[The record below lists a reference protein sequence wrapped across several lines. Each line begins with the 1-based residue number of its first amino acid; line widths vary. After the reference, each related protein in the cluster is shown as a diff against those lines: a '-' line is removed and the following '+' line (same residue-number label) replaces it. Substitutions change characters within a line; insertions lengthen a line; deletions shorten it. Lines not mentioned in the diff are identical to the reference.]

1 MNFYYIIRLTI
12 FILHQLTIL
21 STRLTINI
29 KFPSTRSKSRQYSKY
44 KPRSFSSTGTG
55 TLLPKE
61 RSGVQAS
68 ADALLV

>member
-44 KPRSFSSTGTG
+44 KPRSFSSTGTD